1 MKGGRKSSS
10 GRGEEEGK
18 NCLAWL
24 QSKRAEE
31 DSVFSFFLLLRSRL
45 AAAVTDGLC
54 MRMRTGRGC
63 LCARAHC
70 RGAHPSAFPRDAART
85 WEKALAARKKKERK
99 KAPCHTEAIS
109 AVCQPVKRSQHDQR
123 KQRRKK
129 NNANKKRARGNKVER
144 GIRGGMKEKHRRK

>member
-10 GRGEEEGK
+10 GREEEEGK

-31 DSVFSFFLLLRSRL
+31 DSVFSFFLLLRLRL

-85 WEKALAARKKKERK
+85 WEKALAARKKKK
-99 KAPCHTEAIS
+99 K
-109 AVCQPVKRSQHDQR
+109 K
-123 KQRRKK
+123 RRKK
-129 NNANKKRARGNKVER
+129 HPATVKQYQRCVSR
-144 GIRGGMKEKHRRK
+144 

>member
-1 MKGGRKSSS
+1 MGGKAAAAERK
-10 GRGEEEGK
+10 RKGK
-18 NCLAWL
+18 NCLARL

-31 DSVFSFFLLLRSRL
+31 DSVFSFFLLLRLRL

-85 WEKALAARKKKERK
+85 WEKALAARKKKK
-99 KAPCHTEAIS
+99 KKHPATL
-109 AVCQPVKRSQHDQR
+109 
-123 KQRRKK
+123 KQYHRRVSRRRDHSVIKGNK
-129 NNANKKRARGNKVER
+129 EKKKRQQKKSARK
-144 GIRGGMKEKHRRK
+144 

>member
-1 MKGGRKSSS
+1 MTFISEMRKGEKKKKQDWVRGVVVMKGGRKSSS
-10 GRGEEEGK
+10 GREEGK

-31 DSVFSFFLLLRSRL
+31 DSVFSFFLLLRLRL

-70 RGAHPSAFPRDAART
+70 RGAHPSAFLRDAART
-85 WEKALAARKKKERK
+85 WEKALAARKKKK
-99 KAPCHTEAIS
+99 K
-109 AVCQPVKRSQHDQR
+109 
-123 KQRRKK
+123 KK
-129 NNANKKRARGNKVER
+129 KSTLP
-144 GIRGGMKEKHRRK
+144 H